1 MHPFTYLEAPTTGS
15 AVRAVSGNVQA
26 MFFAGG
32 TTLLDLMKL
41 EVMTP
46 AELVSINRLPLS
58 DLTIGK
64 DGVTIGA
71 TVRNSDLAHHPYIR
85 KHFPVLTEALLAGAS
100 AQLRNM
106 ATTAGNIM
114 QRTRCGYYRDVN
126 SNCNKREPGS
136 GCDALTGVNREHAIL
151 GVSESCIATHH
162 SDMCVALA
170 ILDATVETLRPDGTT
185 RALPFGDLHLLPGDS
200 PQRETILEPG
210 ELITQIRLAALPV
223 ARRSHYLKVRDRSSY
238 EFALASAA
246 VALETEGGKVVNA
259 RIGLG
264 GIATKPW
271 RSLEA
276 ERALVGKPATAAT
289 FQEAAEAALASAVT
303 HEHNAFKV
311 ELAKRTLTAALEN
324 LGDRQ

>member
-1 MHPFTYLEAPTTGS
+1 MHPFTYLEAPTT
-15 AVRAVSGNVQA
+15 AAAAQAVSANPQA
-26 MFFAGG
+26 VFFAGG

-46 AELVSINRLPLS
+46 AALVSINHLPLA
-58 DLTIGK
+58 DLTIT
-64 DGVTIGA
+64 DGTVIVGA
-71 TVRNSDLAHHPYIR
+71 NVRNSELAHHPHIR
-85 KHFPVLTEALLAGAS
+85 EHFPVLTEALLAGAS

-106 ATTAGNIM
+106 ATTAGNIL
-114 QRTRCGYYRDVN
+114 QRTRCGYYRNIN

-136 GCDALTGVNREHAIL
+136 GCAAITGINRDHAIL
-151 GVSESCIATHH
+151 GTSPSCIATHH

-170 ILDATVETLRPDGTT
+170 TLDVTVETIRPDGVT
-185 RALPFGDLHLLPGDS
+185 RIIPFNELHLLPGDS
-200 PQRETILEPG
+200 PERETVLQSG
-210 ELITQIRLAALPV
+210 ELITHIRLSPLPF

-246 VALETEGGKVVNA
+246 VALETDGETITNA

-276 ERALVGKPATAAT
+276 EQALIGKPATAAT
-289 FQEAAEAALASAVT
+289 FEHAAEAALAGAVT

-311 ELAKRTLTAALEN
+311 ELAKRTLIAALED
-324 LGDRQ
+324 LGERQ

>member
-1 MHPFTYLEAPTTGS
+1 MHPFTYQEASTTDA
-15 AVRAVSGNVQA
+15 AVKAVSGNTQA
-26 MFFAGG
+26 VFFAGG

-46 AELVSINRLPLS
+46 AELVSVNHLPLAE
-58 DLTIGK
+58 LTISE
-64 DGVTIGA
+64 DGVSIGA
-71 TVRNSDLAHHPYIR
+71 NVRNSDLAHHRYIR
-85 KHFPVLTEALLAGAS
+85 EHFPVLTEALLAGAP

-114 QRTRCGYYRDVN
+114 QRTRCGYYRNVN

-136 GCDALTGVNREHAIL
+136 GCDALTGVNRDHAIL
-151 GVSESCIATHH
+151 GTSSSCIATHH

-170 ILDATVETLRPDGTT
+170 MLDTMVETLRADGST
-185 RALPFGDLHLLPGDS
+185 RTIPFCDLHLLPGDT
-200 PQRETILEPG
+200 PERETILEPG
-210 ELITQIRLAALPV
+210 EMITRIRLAPLPFV
-223 ARRSHYLKVRDRSSY
+223 RRSHYLKVRDRSSY

-246 VALETEGGKVVNA
+246 VAFETEGTKISKA

-276 ERALVGKPATAAT
+276 ERALIGKAAT
-289 FQEAAEAALASAVT
+289 TESFQAAAEAALAGAVT

-311 ELAKRTLTAALEN
+311 ELAKRTLVAALED
-324 LGDRQ
+324 LGERQ